1 MDDFIEFDEIQRI
14 ADEANKVQE
23 ELNHL
28 IFLRSSG
35 NHDFNN
41 IDFLISEK
49 KHELVELRFKLKLYK
64 EMGDENNDRYKNN
77 KRK

>member
-1 MDDFIEFDEIQRI
+1 MEDFTEMDEIQRI
-14 ADEANKVQE
+14 SDEANKVQV

-41 IDFLISEK
+41 IDFLISK
-49 KHELVELRFKLKLYK
+49 KANELKELRFKIEIVKL
-64 EMGDENNDRYKNN
+64 EMGDGYDRYKNN